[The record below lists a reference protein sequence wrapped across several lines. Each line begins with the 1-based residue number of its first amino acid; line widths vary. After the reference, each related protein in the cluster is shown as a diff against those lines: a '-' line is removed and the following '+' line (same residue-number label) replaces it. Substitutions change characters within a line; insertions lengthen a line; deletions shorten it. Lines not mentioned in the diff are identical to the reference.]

1 MTIIPQLSISGK
13 LYATYASDIDLMAD
27 TNTKASSTRRQT
39 ALYGLDTSTVE
50 SQVIVVGNGKAEI
63 CKNGVRV
70 EEVNTLSYSG
80 VTFSKMAAPWD
91 K

>member
-27 TNTKASSTRRQT
+27 TNTKASTRRQT
-39 ALYGLDTSTVE
+39 APCGLNTSIVE
-50 SQVIVVGNGKAEI
+50 SQVIVAGNGKAEI

-70 EEVNTLSYSG
+70 EEVKALSYSG
-80 VTFSKMAAPWD
+80 VTFSKMAAPWH